1 MSYTNRVD
9 FVRDYGRMRTNI
21 MEKMKSMEE
30 QGLDDTQ
37 IQVKLLEDKLVR
49 GVRSLYDFTLLYKNV
64 KNQVQWI

>member
-9 FVRDYGRMRTNI
+9 FVRDYGRMKTNI

>member
-1 MSYTNRVD
+1 MSYTKRVD
-9 FVRDYGRMRTNI
+9 FVNDYGRMKTNI
-21 MEKMKSMEE
+21 MEKMKSLEE

>member
-9 FVRDYGRMRTNI
+9 FVNDYGRMKTNI
-21 MEKMKSMEE
+21 MEKMKSLEE

-64 KNQVQWI
+64 RNNIEWV

>member
-9 FVRDYGRMRTNI
+9 FVKDYGRMKTNI
-21 MEKMKSMEE
+21 MEKMKSLEE

>member
-9 FVRDYGRMRTNI
+9 FVKDYGRMKTNI
-21 MEKMKSMEE
+21 MEKMKSLEE

-49 GVRSLYDFTLLYKNV
+49 GVRSLYDFTRLYKNV
-64 KNQVQWI
+64 RNNIEWV

>member
-9 FVRDYGRMRTNI
+9 FEKDYERMKTNI
-21 MEKMKSMEE
+21 MEKMKSLEE

-49 GVRSLYDFTLLYKNV
+49 GVRSLYDFTRLYKNV
-64 KNQVQWI
+64 RNNIEWI

>member
-9 FVRDYGRMRTNI
+9 FVKDYGRMKTNI
-21 MEKMKSMEE
+21 MEKMKSLEE

-49 GVRSLYDFTLLYKNV
+49 GVRSLYDFTRLYKNV
-64 KNQVQWI
+64 RNNIEWI